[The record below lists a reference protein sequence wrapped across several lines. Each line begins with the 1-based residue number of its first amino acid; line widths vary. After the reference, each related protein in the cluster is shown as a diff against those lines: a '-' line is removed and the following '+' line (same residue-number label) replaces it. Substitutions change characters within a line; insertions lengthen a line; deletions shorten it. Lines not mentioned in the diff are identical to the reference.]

1 MMIMKLI
8 LSVLLLCFCIN
19 TAHTTGYSLEQDTV
33 TGTEGTHKYLKE
45 LTVTAKTVKMTGPG
59 SYRLTPLPEQKRLA
73 SNLIQ
78 VISNM
83 NLSIL
88 DIDEGTNTVK
98 MSNGESCTIYI
109 NGIAA
114 TPQEIQGM
122 LPSMI
127 RFVELLDH
135 PTDPRF
141 QGNPHVLN
149 FVLRDEI
156 GGFTKISGK
165 ESFMNGN
172 LTYAGIFNHLV
183 RKRLAFSLYAGGTYR
198 DIPRGG
204 SDNEETIKGRTL
216 IQRSTSVDEFN
227 AREWNIPLSAR
238 LTYTSH
244 KFIMNHTLGFSHD
257 RTPYSRISGS
267 NTYPFSSV
275 AIEEPYDRNMSEK
288 SNVTSWGAMYYFI
301 FPKYLSLNIVT
312 TLNYSHN
319 NSRNAY
325 LFPGG
330 DIINL
335 AKEDALSYN
344 ITAVLSKWFGYRN
357 NLTLTA
363 GFNDVMNKVDYYQ
376 GKGKNC
382 YNFPGGTLMLSHTL
396 NLSRLRFMT
405 LVGGEVN
412 SYRTRH
418 DGINEEYTEFK
429 PVLGINFNLTLGN
442 SALSGYLQYKQGGL
456 SYSAFTPDTIRQDE
470 ILYIA
475 GNPDIKVEKT
485 LMGNISWNWNAT
497 EKLSISPSVSYLCY
511 YDRIL
516 REYSAYGDGIL
527 RRFGNVG
534 EFQDLDARI
543 TAALNILGGKLSLR
557 GNVGIERFFSSRTHL
572 DGIDAFYGSLSATCR
587 VGDFRFLAEY
597 DSPRRSLSSVSGAKT
612 EIPSAYSLGASWFR
626 GAWTLGLTLDNIF
639 RTSWK
644 TGKSIL
650 LSPVYD
656 VRRTEWG
663 IDRHACCTLT
673 ASFNFGYG
681 KKTKP
686 ENELGR
692 AAYGNSSILKD

>member
-1 MMIMKLI
+1 MKLI
-8 LSVLLLCFCIN
+8 LSILLLYSCISSVYGA
-19 TAHTTGYSLEQDTV
+19 TCPLTPDTV
-33 TGTEGTHKYLKE
+33 TETEGKHTELKE
-45 LTVTAKTVKMTGPG
+45 LTVTARTVRMTAPG
-59 SYRLTPLPEQKRLA
+59 AYRLTPLPEQKRLA

-83 NLSIL
+83 NLSML
-88 DIDEGTNTVK
+88 AIDEGTNTVR
-98 MSNGESCTIYI
+98 MSNGEGCAIYI

-127 RFVELLDH
+127 RYAELLDH
-135 PTDPRF
+135 PRDPRF

-156 GGFTKISGK
+156 GGFTRISAK
-165 ESFMNGN
+165 ESFLNGN
-172 LTYAGIFNHLV
+172 LTSVGVFNHLV
-183 RKRLAFSLYAGGTYR
+183 RKRLAFSLFAGGTYR

-204 SDNEETIKGRTL
+204 SDNTETIRGRVET
-216 IQRSTSVDEFN
+216 RRATSVEDFGS
-227 AREWNIPLSAR
+227 REWNAPLSAR
-238 LTYTSH
+238 ITYTTR

-257 RTPYSRISGS
+257 RTPHSRISGT
-267 NTYPFSSV
+267 NTYPSSPA
-275 AIEEPYDRNMSEK
+275 AIGEPYDRNISEK
-288 SNVTSWGAMYYFI
+288 SNVVSWGAMYYFI
-301 FPKYLSLNIVT
+301 FPRYLSLNIVT
-312 TLNYSHN
+312 NLNYSHN

-325 LFPGG
+325 SSHSG

-335 AKEDALSYN
+335 AREDALSYN
-344 ITAVLSKWFGYRN
+344 IMAVISKWMGYRN

-363 GFNDVMNKVDYYQ
+363 GFNGIMNRVDYYQ
-376 GKGKNC
+376 GRGRNR
-382 YNFPGGTLMLSHTL
+382 YDFPGGTLMLSHTL
-396 NLSRLRFMT
+396 NLSKLRFMT
-405 LVGGEVN
+405 VVGGEVN

-418 DGINEEYTEFK
+418 DGKNGGYTEFK
-429 PVLGINFNLTLGN
+429 PVLGINLNLTLGK
-442 SALSGYLQYKQGGL
+442 SALSGYVQYKQGGL

-470 ILYIA
+470 IIYMT
-475 GNPDIKVEKT
+475 GNPDLKVEKT
-485 LMGNISWNWNAT
+485 LTGNVSWNWNAT
-497 EKLSISPSVSYLCY
+497 EKFSISPSVTYLCY

-527 RRFGNVG
+527 RRFGNAG
-534 EFQDLDARI
+534 EFRDIDARI
-543 TAALNILGGKLSLR
+543 TAALNILGGRLSLN
-557 GNVGIERFFSSRTHL
+557 GNMGLERYFSSRTRIG
-572 DGIDAFYGSLSATCR
+572 GINAFYGTLSATCR
-587 VGDFRFLAEY
+587 TGDFRLRAEY
-597 DSPRRSLSSVSGAKT
+597 DSPRRSLSPVTGAKSK
-612 EIPSAYSLGASWFR
+612 IPSAYSLGASWYH
-626 GAWTLGLTLDNIF
+626 GAWTVGLSLDNIF

-644 TGKSIL
+644 TGESIL

-686 ENELGR
+686 DNELGR